1 MNNQPTPNYTQT
13 TFGQITKKLVNGG
26 TPSTEIAHFW
36 NGKIPWIT
44 GADFTTNGIGEFRRF
59 VSETAI
65 VQTATNLI
73 DQGQLLLVTRT
84 GVGKLAIA
92 PCDIAISQDIT
103 GVYPDTEKV
112 DVRFL
117 YHRMR
122 LGVEDLKKLNQ
133 GTSINGIIRRDLFAY
148 PIQLPALPQQRRIA
162 EILSTLDEAIEQTEA
177 LIAKHQQIKAGLM
190 HDLFTRGVTPDGH
203 LRPTREQAPDL
214 YKESPL
220 GWIPKEWE
228 VARIDNPE
236 IAIIDGDRGVH
247 YPQAHELLESGH
259 CLFLSATN
267 VTRDG
272 FKFDTTQFISREKDE
287 LLGTGKLARGDI
299 VITTRGTVG
308 NIAHFDNSVAFSDVR
323 INSGMVIIRS
333 THRGLDTEFLYCS
346 LRNYVFLREYQRVV
360 SGSAQPQLPIRDM
373 KRFHCLMPPLPEQQL
388 IVGRVALIDNRL
400 GREEEFLAKLRQQ
413 KHGLMHDLLT
423 GRVRITVNE
432 AEAASGAIAQEI
444 TL

>member
-1 MNNQPTPNYTQT
+1 MITM
-13 TFGQITKKLVNGG
+13 GQSPDSATVNGAG
-26 TPSTEIAHFW
+26 GGLPFLQGCAEF
-36 NGKIPWIT
+36 
-44 GADFTTNGIGEFRRF
+44 GARFPQPRFHCSPPLRVAKSGSILISVRAPVGTTNRADQDYCIGRGLGAVLAKPGIADDVFLLHAIEANLEFLHRR
-59 VSETAI
+59 S
-65 VQTATNLI
+65 
-73 DQGQLLLVTRT
+73 QGSTF
-84 GVGKLAIA
+84 LAIGSKELSSLPVPA
-92 PCDIAISQDIT
+92 P
-103 GVYPDTEKV
+103 E
-112 DVRFL
+112 
-117 YHRMR
+117 
-122 LGVEDLKKLNQ
+122 
-133 GTSINGIIRRDLFAY
+133 FAV
-148 PIQLPALPQQRRIA
+148 QRRIA
-162 EILSTLDEAIEQTEA
+162 EILSTLDEAIAQTEA

-190 HDLFTRGVTPDGH
+190 HDLFTRGLTSDGR
-203 LRPTREQAPDL
+203 LRPAREQAPDL

-220 GWIPKEWE
+220 RWIPKEWE
-228 VARIDNPE
+228 VVRIDNPE

-267 VTRDG
+267 VTKDG

-388 IVGRVALIDNRL
+388 IVGRVALIGNRL

-432 AEAASGAIAQEI
+432 AEAASGAIEQEI